1 MIAKLLVV
9 RAAKTHEKSPNLF
22 RNSPNL
28 KGSHTSLYINQNSHN
43 FFFPDYTRL
52 SVNSNMAPTDSS
64 SLLSARYYY
73 GNNGYYGHSNWYY
86 YGRWIFAGVV
96 IVAVIFIFFLWACIN
111 SRRRRKRGLKP
122 MYGTGW
128 MANNQQ
134 GYQNN
139 PHGYSNGYQ
148 NAPPA
153 YGAPQGQSYP
163 MQNQYTGN
171 TFNANDG
178 YYGQHEGIQQ
188 PKDAHTTA
196 NGNTAATGDYA
207 PPPGPPPPGNKPA
220 Y

>member
-1 MIAKLLVV
+1 MLPLST
-9 RAAKTHEKSPNLF
+9 RALNAFPGRF
-22 RNSPNL
+22 
-28 KGSHTSLYINQNSHN
+28 
-43 FFFPDYTRL
+43 FVFFPCRKAHREYNT
-52 SVNSNMAPTDSS
+52 
-64 SLLSARYYY
+64 SA
-73 GNNGYYGHSNWYY
+73 N
-86 YGRWIFAGVV
+86 IF
-96 IVAVIFIFFLWACIN
+96 LPCSCIN

-196 NGNTAATGDYA
+196 NGNNAATGDYA